1 MSRNSR
7 SVFAGLSRST
17 VLLAFAS
24 FFTDVSTELLYPI
37 LPVFLTETLKTTG
50 GIVGLVEG
58 LAQATQN
65 IVQGFS
71 GWLSDRLQRRKAIAL
86 VGYSIAAVAKPLMG
100 FSTAWQGVLAARVID
115 RSGTGLRSA
124 PRDAL
129 VAASVDAP
137 HRGKAFGL
145 EGFGDNLGAFV
156 GPLVA
161 LVLLNAFQVPMRA
174 IFFIAAVPGALSVA
188 MIAFVRDQ
196 RVAVSA
202 KATLDL
208 AGRRFPAAY
217 WKYLAA
223 TALFGLGNSSNAFL
237 ILQTRDVGVSL
248 QRTIGI
254 YAVFNLVAAIA
265 SYPAGYLS
273 DRFGK
278 KPLVALG
285 LMVFVATYVGF
296 AVTRDIRLI
305 AACFVFYGLYQGI
318 SRSVGKALAA
328 DLVPESIRAS
338 GLGWYTAT
346 IGLTGL
352 AASLVAGQLWD
363 RVGHSA
369 VFFYGASLGTL
380 GLIALLALLE
390 RVPSRHAQ

>member
-1 MSRNSR
+1 MSKNSR

-50 GIVGLVEG
+50 GVVGLVEG

-71 GWLSDRLQRRKAIAL
+71 GWLSDRLQRRKAVAL
-86 VGYSIAAVAKPLMG
+86 VGYAIAAAAKPLMG
-100 FSTAWQGVLAARVID
+100 LATAWQGILAARVID
-115 RSGTGLRSA
+115 RGGTGLRSA

-129 VAASVDAP
+129 VAASVEAP

-156 GPLVA
+156 GPLLA
-161 LVLLNAFQVPMRA
+161 LVLLNAFQVPMRS
-174 IFFIAAVPGALSVA
+174 IFYIAAVPGTLSLA
-188 MIAFVRDQ
+188 MIAFVKDR
-196 RVAVSA
+196 RVAIPS

-208 AGRRFPAAY
+208 ANRRFPTAY
-217 WKYLAA
+217 WRYLAA
-223 TALFGLGNSSNAFL
+223 TAVFGLGNSSNAFL
-237 ILQTRDVGVSL
+237 ILQTRDVGISL

-254 YAVFNLVAAIA
+254 YAAFNLVAAIV

-273 DRFGK
+273 DRIGK
-278 KPLVALG
+278 KHLVALG
-285 LMVFVATYVGF
+285 LIVFVATYVGF

-305 AACFVFYGLYQGI
+305 AACFVFYGMFQGI
-318 SRSVGKALAA
+318 SRSAGKALAA

-369 VFFYGASLGTL
+369 VFVYGASLGTL
-380 GLIALLALLE
+380 GLLALLA
-390 RVPSRHAQ
+390 RVPSRHA